1 MKPHFVNEFYDP
13 MVDNHQ
19 NYKLGIFYFNRKDK
33 RLIVPMQNRML
44 GRTMNFARPVA
55 YWWVII
61 IIAIVIFSL
70 VIG

>member
-13 MVDNHQ
+13 MVDNQ
-19 NYKLGIFYFNRKDK
+19 ENYKLGIFYFNRKDK
-33 RLIVPMQNRML
+33 RLIVPMRNRKL